1 MESIEGHEWLDEI
14 FHKVKKEQ
22 NFYQRVF
29 KGIDMSRNHLN
40 EVEQK
45 QKEQKNFILN
55 EYDCI
60 LLDYFIGINL
70 YSKKIKYAEMK

>member
-22 NFYQRVF
+22 NFYKRVF

-55 EYDCI
+55 E
-60 LLDYFIGINL
+60 
-70 YSKKIKYAEMK
+70 